1 MKYRKVLGDMPRVL
15 RLASST
21 GGEVPMKKRFSNQSK
36 QSFRLADLEHRV
48 SMYALAASAA
58 GVGMLAL
65 AQPAEGKIVYTKA
78 HVSIGQFARFP
89 LDLNHD
95 GVPDFALVNSAWGTT
110 FGGASSL
117 AIFPYSK
124 SNQVWGTQG
133 VASALYAGVKV
144 GPKGPFLQ
152 GGAGMVACQGS
163 IGGNKPCFW
172 PWNKASQRYLGLK
185 FSIKGKTHFGWARLT
200 MSCPPIVGSLTG
212 YAYET
217 IPNRP
222 IITGKTKGS
231 DVITVQQD
239 AAPGGLGR
247 LALGRK

>member
-1 MKYRKVLGDMPRVL
+1 
-15 RLASST
+15 
-21 GGEVPMKKRFSNQSK
+21 MKKRFSNQSK
-36 QSFRLADLEHRV
+36 QFFRLADLEHRV

-124 SNQVWGTQG
+124 SNQVLGTQG

-144 GPKGPFLQ
+144 GHKGPFLQ

-172 PWNKASQRYLGLK
+172 PWNKASHRYLGLK
-185 FSIKGKTHFGWARLT
+185 FSIRGKTHFGWARLT